1 MSNPKIQDIVVVFLC
16 CAHKETED
24 YLLEKLKGITDGHF
38 VMPFDFGDWGVN
50 PPELFER
57 IRKEKTDV
65 KLLILLNNND
75 RIQTYIDVYKLH
87 IKFEEFCKSGFP
99 IITKPLEKVL
109 FSEFD
114 VLKKSFEKTINSVR
128 KILED
133 PDPLYFIKNIRLE
146 DIN

>member
-24 YLLEKLKGITDGHF
+24 YLLERLKGITDGHF
-38 VMPFDFGDWGVN
+38 VMSFDFGDWGVN

-57 IRKEKTDV
+57 IRKEKPDV
-65 KLLILLNNND
+65 KLLILLNNNV
-75 RIQTYIDVYKLH
+75 RIQTYIDVFKLH
-87 IKFEEFCKSGFP
+87 FKFEEFCKSGFP
-99 IITKPLEKVL
+99 IIAKPLEKVL
-109 FSEFD
+109 FSEFGE
-114 VLKKSFEKTINSVR
+114 LKKSFEKTINSVR

-133 PDPLYFIKNIRLE
+133 PDPLYFTKNIHFE